1 MDNQKVMVTGHF
13 NLEKLLKTLKKKTGK
28 KAEILMMNE
37 KAEMVEKENDD
48 HEVVQNED
56 DEHDVVQKENDEEK
70 KFTEKKEEGD
80 IVQEN
85 DKNPEVEEKIDT
97 SETSTTKVEIHIVFL
112 CEKYEEDIGKV
123 ISKFEGVK
131 TCVVDV
137 ENQKIVITGD
147 FDEEKLLEKLKK
159 KMRKRIIKVEKNRN
173 DEEAKI
179 VIENDEEIEMD
190 RGVYM
195 YPNSDDEKEMAKY
208 MMFSDENPNACSIS

>member
-1 MDNQKVMVTGHF
+1 MVTGNF

-37 KAEMVEKENDD
+37 KADM
-48 HEVVQNED
+48 
-56 DEHDVVQKENDEEK
+56 KENDEEK
-70 KFTEKKEEGD
+70 IFTEKKEEGD